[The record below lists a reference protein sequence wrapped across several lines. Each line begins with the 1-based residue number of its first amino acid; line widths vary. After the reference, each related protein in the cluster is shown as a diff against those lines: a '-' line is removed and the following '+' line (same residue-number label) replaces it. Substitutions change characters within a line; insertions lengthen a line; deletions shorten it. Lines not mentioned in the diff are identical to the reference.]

1 MGNATAHAS
10 RTIQS
15 GNFHNLPPVGT
26 VMPREK
32 FVSADVAAAQASI
45 LQFRYGKLKSPAK
58 QQSRDTGQSERACRN
73 QQNGLCCMSLTEFF
87 NACQTIPELRQW
99 GALMLGLK
107 MTNDPSFEPA
117 LKDGVREIKLSFDF
131 NGTSLVPRAQEVDPI
146 PPPVRERWNWI
157 DRVQQNQSDIERGK
171 SGDAPEDFLERRRG

>member
-1 MGNATAHAS
+1 MVNARAFAD

-15 GNFHNLPPVGT
+15 ENSHNLPPVGT

-32 FVSADVAAAQASI
+32 FVVADVAAAQARI

-87 NACQTIPELRQW
+87 NACQTVPELRQW

-107 MTNDPSFEPA
+107 MTNDPSFEPK
-117 LKDGVREIKLSFDF
+117 LQDGVREIKLSFDF
-131 NGTSLVPRAQEVDPI
+131 NGTNLVPRVQEAKPAEA
-146 PPPVRERWNWI
+146 PVWHPDNAVH
-157 DRVQQNQSDIERGK
+157 DLF
-171 SGDAPEDFLERRRG
+171 PRRRA

>member
-32 FVSADVAAAQASI
+32 FVSPDVAEAQASI

-73 QQNGLCCMSLTEFF
+73 QQAGLCCMSLTEFF
-87 NACQTIPELRQW
+87 NACQVIPELRQW
-99 GALMLGLK
+99 GAMMMGLEHE
-107 MTNDPSFEPA
+107 DPARFQREMA
-117 LKDGVREIKLSFDF
+117 RGTREITLRIDL
-131 NGTSLVPRAQEVDPI
+131 NGGAV
-146 PPPVRERWNWI
+146 
-157 DRVQQNQSDIERGK
+157 VQQHVEPSPVVHDLFERK
-171 SGDAPEDFLERRRG
+171 RA